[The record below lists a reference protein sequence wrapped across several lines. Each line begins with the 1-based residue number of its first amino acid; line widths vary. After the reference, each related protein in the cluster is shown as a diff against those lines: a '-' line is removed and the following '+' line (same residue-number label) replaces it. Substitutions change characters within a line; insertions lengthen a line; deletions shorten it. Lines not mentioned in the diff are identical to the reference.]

1 MMDNT
6 RMYESEFALDR
17 IFDIQPTN
25 NRLNIKINKKYIVL
39 STPRSGS
46 TLLCSALHNS
56 KLAGVPLEY
65 FHYSLL
71 DKIGNP
77 EKFRQTLNLYFQN
90 LQYRRTSPNGVF
102 GIKLHHLQYDRLF
115 GNDSHG
121 FEFLLKFDKFI
132 LTYRRDKI
140 LQAISSILAIEN
152 NVWSRNTE
160 SASSIVG
167 RDFTSSDT
175 TAISKYI
182 QDMETQEQAWRNLC
196 RQLGIQPLE
205 VAYEDLEADCA
216 TEFNR
221 ICDYLDIANLT
232 SDMLIPVTVKTTN
245 TALTFKMKQLY
256 IDSIK

>member
-6 RMYESEFALDR
+6 RMYESEFALDC

-56 KLAGVPLEY
+56 KLAGVPFEY

-77 EKFRQTLNLYFQN
+77 EKSLRNLYLYFHN
-90 LQYRRTSPNGVF
+90 LQYRRTSHNGVF
-102 GIKLHHLQYDRLF
+102 GIKLHFLQYDRLF

-121 FEFLLKFDKFI
+121 FDFLLKFDKFI

-160 SASSIVG
+160 SANGIVG
-167 RDFTSSDT
+167 RDFTSADI
-175 TAISKYI
+175 TAISNYI
-182 QDMETQEQAWRNLC
+182 QDMETQEQAWRNIC
-196 RQLGIQPLE
+196 HQLGIQPLE
-205 VAYEDLEADCA
+205 VAYEDLEADHS
-216 TEFNR
+216 TEFDR
-221 ICDYLDIANLT
+221 ICNYLDIANLT
-232 SDMLIPVTVKTTN
+232 SDMLIPITVKTTN

-256 IDSIK
+256 IDSIQ